1 MLHEALR
8 RLGKHSLIYALGP
21 AAQKLIGFLL
31 LPLVTAW
38 VGTTAD
44 YGVGEMAAVT
54 LAVAAQVAG
63 INLLHGMTR
72 FHAECTSERERARL
86 VTTTL
91 LLLGATSSAF
101 LLLCIG
107 FRESGARLCFGD
119 ARHATA
125 LVLTGLIL
133 LLQSLAQVGL
143 RYLQI
148 LQRSAAYGVL
158 TTAKTL
164 LEVGSK
170 VWFLVGLGLSY
181 LGLLGSVALGEGLV
195 ALLLV
200 AWIVRRLGL
209 SFSGALARRLWRYS
223 APLCLSGLLMFVL
236 HQADRWFVL
245 AERGEGEVGVY
256 ALCYKLGSAGNAVV
270 FEAFGLI
277 WFPFVFALR
286 DEEERRELCRKIA
299 TLLTALLCFVSLG
312 LALFARELV
321 GLMADA
327 RYAEAWRGLPLVAAG
342 YVFWALYQIV
352 HTGFYL
358 RERTGLVAWTT
369 GLAALAN
376 LGLNAWLVP
385 RLGWMGAAWATLA
398 TFALLALL
406 AWRLAERVWPVRYE
420 AGRVA
425 ALLALAAAV
434 GAAGHFLSAQ
444 TGPASVLA
452 RAALLG
458 LFPLIVWGGGF
469 LNRAE
474 REMIRRTLSS
484 RS

>member
-1 MLHEALR
+1 MLDEALR
-8 RLGKHSLIYALGP
+8 RLGKHSLIYAAGP

-72 FHAECTSERERARL
+72 FHAECESERERARL

-91 LLLGATSSAF
+91 LLLGATSGAF
-101 LLLCIG
+101 LLLCLV

-119 ARHATA
+119 ARYADA
-125 LVLTGLIL
+125 LLLTGLIL
-133 LLQSLAQVGL
+133 FLQSLAQVGL

-158 TTAKTL
+158 TTLKTL

-170 VWFLVGLGLSY
+170 IWFLVGLGLSY

-195 ALLLV
+195 ALVLV
-200 AWIVRRLGL
+200 VWLVRRLGL
-209 SFSGALARRLWRYS
+209 EFSREEARRLWRYS
-223 APLCLSGLLMFVL
+223 APLFLSGLLMFVL

-245 AERGEGEVGVY
+245 AERGEGEVGIY
-256 ALCYKLGSAGNAVV
+256 ALGYKLGSAGNAIV

-286 DEEERRELCRKIA
+286 DEEERRELCRKVA
-299 TLLTALLCFVSLG
+299 TLLTALLCFVALG
-312 LALFARELV
+312 LSLFAREIV
-321 GLMADA
+321 GRMADA
-327 RYAEAWRGLPLVAAG
+327 RYAEAWSGIPLVAAG
-342 YVFWALYQIV
+342 YVFWALYQVV

-369 GLAALAN
+369 GLAACAN

-398 TFALLALL
+398 TFVLLALV
-406 AWRLAERVWPVRYE
+406 AWRAAERVWPVRYE
-420 AGRVA
+420 AGRIA
-425 ALLALAAAV
+425 ALVALAAGV
-434 GAAGHFLSAQ
+434 WAAGRLLLPES
-444 TGPASVLA
+444 GLASLLT

-458 LFPLIVWGGGF
+458 AFPMIVWGGGF
-469 LNRAE
+469 LNRGE
-474 REMIRRTLSS
+474 REMIQRAFLS